1 MVLISFLLDSYF
13 LSICK
18 RLRCLFV
25 FVVIYRG
32 PSHLA
37 AHWCIAPL
45 IVVSEPIVV
54 SDGAIDLRYATIDN
68 SVGVGVLS
76 NLLKPRD
83 FYKSSYQIRYN
94 LVTASCCFYK
104 EVGDHV
110 LDRERSGDLDRHLK
124 RRIKSL

>member
-1 MVLISFLLDSYF
+1 MPIQIPIAIAPFVPDSWVSIPIIKNKIVSASLVLISFLLDSYF

-25 FVVIYRG
+25 LVVIYRG

-45 IVVSEPIVV
+45 IVVSGPIVV

-68 SVGVGVLS
+68 
-76 NLLKPRD
+76 NPNKK
-83 FYKSSYQIRYN
+83 F
-94 LVTASCCFYK
+94 
-104 EVGDHV
+104 
-110 LDRERSGDLDRHLK
+110 RSGT
-124 RRIKSL
+124 

>member
-1 MVLISFLLDSYF
+1 MGLDADSDSYCYRFVCSWFLGFHSHKKKKKKKNFVSASLVLISFLLDSYF

-25 FVVIYRG
+25 LVVIYRG

-45 IVVSEPIVV
+45 IVVSGPIVV

-68 SVGVGVLS
+68 NLEKNQAPNWYLILIVDVGTLYS
-76 NLLKPRD
+76 
-83 FYKSSYQIRYN
+83 
-94 LVTASCCFYK
+94 
-104 EVGDHV
+104 
-110 LDRERSGDLDRHLK
+110 
-124 RRIKSL
+124 

>member
-1 MVLISFLLDSYF
+1 MPIQIPIAIAPFVPDSWVSIPRIIKKFFSASLVLISFLLDSYF

-25 FVVIYRG
+25 LVVIYRG

-45 IVVSEPIVV
+45 IVVSGPIVV

-68 SVGVGVLS
+68 KIHNSYESLSESVCRPKS
-76 NLLKPRD
+76 N
-83 FYKSSYQIRYN
+83 
-94 LVTASCCFYK
+94 
-104 EVGDHV
+104 E
-110 LDRERSGDLDRHLK
+110 
-124 RRIKSL
+124 